1 MISEIISIKMKNEN
15 NKPKINK
22 GCNTAS
28 LEEMLPLI
36 TECLSNGQSVKFSP
50 RGISML
56 PMIVQG
62 RDSVTLAS
70 PPEKLKRFDIPLYR
84 REDGS
89 FVLHRVIKVGDTYT
103 CIGDNQFKAETGVAH
118 SQVIAV
124 VTAFIRKGKAY
135 SVSCTGYRLYCVL
148 WHCSRPVR
156 RIWRALRV
164 RAVRLKR
171 KIKS

>member
-1 MISEIISIKMKNEN
+1 MKKQYINPRGETD
-15 NKPKINK
+15 KKIL
-22 GCNTAS
+22 S
-28 LEEMLPLI
+28 DLEELLPLI
-36 TECLSNGQSVKFSP
+36 EECLSAGQGVKFSP

-62 RDSVTLAS
+62 RDSVTLSSA
-70 PPEKLKRFDIPLYR
+70 PEKLKKFDIPLYR

-89 FVLHRVIKVGDTYT
+89 FVLHRVVKVGDTYT
-103 CIGDNQFKAETGVAH
+103 CIGDNQFKAEPGIAH

-124 VTAFIRKGKAY
+124 VTSFTRKGKNY
-135 SVSCTGYRLYCVL
+135 SVSCAGYRVYCVL
-148 WHCSRPVR
+148 WHYSRPAR

-164 RAVRLKR
+164 RAARLKR

>member
-1 MISEIISIKMKNEN
+1 MKKKYTIPHGDRE
-15 NKPKINK
+15 K
-22 GCNTAS
+22 TVLS
-28 LEEMLPLI
+28 DLEEMLPLI
-36 TECLSNGQSVKFSP
+36 RECLSAGQSVKFSP

-70 PPEKLKRFDIPLYR
+70 PPEKLKKFDIPLYR

-103 CIGDNQFKAETGVAH
+103 CIGDNQFKAESGIAH
-118 SQVIAV
+118 DQVIAV
-124 VTAFIRKGKAY
+124 VTAFTHKGKTY
-135 SVSCTGYRLYCVL
+135 SVSCADYRLYCVF
-148 WHCSRPVR
+148 WHVSRPAR

-164 RAVRLKR
+164 RAARVKR
-171 KIKS
+171 KIKR